1 MELQSAPGSTPVRV
15 PSHPK
20 CSLALH
26 HSVTGHRRVHP
37 RAQSLVPAAH
47 DWTSCTEE
55 EGADLMLPPL
65 SALGAQQL
73 AAASSEHLPPAKLT
87 ASLFA
92 KRNPPARHM
101 FLFVSFPTQ
110 PTMFPNCYKFDCFP
124 ISLFC
129 QIYFSLFI
137 LLVLI

>member
-1 MELQSAPGSTPVRV
+1 
-15 PSHPK
+15 
-20 CSLALH
+20 
-26 HSVTGHRRVHP
+26 
-37 RAQSLVPAAH
+37 
-47 DWTSCTEE
+47 
-55 EGADLMLPPL
+55 MLPPL
-65 SALGAQQL
+65 WALGAQQL
-73 AAASSEHLPPAKLT
+73 TAASSEHLPPAKLT
-87 ASLFA
+87 APLFA